1 MSMLVLPAELTH
13 RQASAC
19 LRMLV
24 QGLPS
29 QNGPAV
35 QVDAASLERFD
46 TSALAVLLEF
56 RRASLAL
63 GKRFEVRGLSP
74 RLLDLAK
81 LYGVSG
87 LIHAAA

>member
-1 MSMLVLPAELTH
+1 MNVLVLPTELTH

-19 LRMLV
+19 VRMLV

-29 QNGPAV
+29 QGEAV
-35 QVDAASLERFD
+35 QVDAASLEHFD

-74 RLLDLAK
+74 RLLDLAE

-87 LIHAAA
+87 LIQPAS